1 MDLLIDRRVRMGA
14 VPEESIF
21 PAWHQ
26 ALAYAVTGQCL
37 PDLGRQRQPDVA
49 TLAADLEQRAAS
61 RDIDLSWSAAESDY
75 VVPPDLME
83 GIGAAQFW
91 AALGELRRALRVE
104 PPGSAA
110 AVTADRSLTPEES
123 RLMME
128 RPPHH

>member
-1 MDLLIDRRVRMGA
+1 MT
-14 VPEESIF
+14 EESIY

-26 ALAYAVTGQCL
+26 ALAYALTGQCL
-37 PDLGRQRQPDVA
+37 PDLGRQRQPDVPS
-49 TLAADLEQRAAS
+49 LAAELEQRAAS
-61 RDIDLSWSAAESDY
+61 RDIDLTWSAAGSDY

-91 AALGELRRALRVE
+91 AVLGELRQALRVG

-110 AVTADRSLTPEES
+110 AVTADRPMTPEES
-123 RLMME
+123 RLLVE

>member
-1 MDLLIDRRVRMGA
+1 MGA
-14 VPEESIF
+14 VTEKSRY

-26 ALAYAVTGQCL
+26 ALAYAVTGQYL
-37 PDLGRQRQPDVA
+37 SDLGRQRQPDVP
-49 TLAADLEQRAAS
+49 TLAAELEQRAAS
-61 RDIDLSWSAAESDY
+61 RDIDLSWSAADSDF

-91 AALGELRRALRVE
+91 AALGELRRALRVA

-110 AVTADRSLTPEES
+110 AVSPDRPLTPEES
-123 RLMME
+123 RLLVE